1 MPIRDA
7 LLIKRHTETKNK
19 RIEEDI
25 LYYGNTHKNAGVEIH
40 ISDKVDFKRRANT
53 RDKEG
58 HFLIIKGSIE

>member
-19 RIEEDI
+19 RLEEDI
-25 LYYGNTHKNAGVEIH
+25 LYYGNTRKNAGVEIH
-40 ISDKVDFKRRANT
+40 ISDKVDFKRRANP

>member
-25 LYYGNTHKNAGVEIH
+25 LYYGNTCKNAGVEIH